1 MSLTPTTELEAVN
14 TMLNTI
20 GEAPVNTLVNMTSVD
35 AITALSVLRNVN
47 RGVQA
52 EGWFFNS
59 EKDYPLVPDQNNNL
73 PLPTNLMS
81 VDSTSLESK
90 FDLVQRGQRAYDRKN
105 HTYIF
110 TQTVK
115 CDLIIL
121 LSFEEIPEAARNYI
135 ALRAS
140 RILQDRLLGS
150 DSLHGMNRED
160 EYHALT
166 TLRLMESENADYNIL
181 TGNSDVSRILMR

>member
-1 MSLTPTTELEAVN
+1 MSLTSTTELEAVN
-14 TMLNTI
+14 TMLNNI

-35 AITALSVLRNVN
+35 AITALSILRSVN

-59 EKDYPLVPDQNNNL
+59 EYDYPLVPDQNNNL
-73 PLPTNLMS
+73 ALPTNLMA
-81 VDSTSLESK
+81 VDSSNVSSLH
-90 FDLVQRGQRAYDRKN
+90 DVVQRGSRAYDRKN
-105 HTYIF
+105 HTYTF
-110 TQTVK
+110 TDTVK
-115 CDLIIL
+115 CNLILL

-140 RILQDRLLGS
+140 RILQDRILGS

-160 EYHALT
+160 EYRALT
-166 TLRLMESENADYNIL
+166 VLRLMESENADYNIL

>member
-1 MSLTPTTELEAVN
+1 MSLSPTTELEAVN

-35 AITALSVLRNVN
+35 AITAQSILATVN
-47 RGVQA
+47 RSVQA

-59 EKDYPLVPDQNNNL
+59 EYGYPLVPDQDYNL
-73 PLPTNLMS
+73 PLPTNIMA
-81 VDSTSLESK
+81 VDSTSESA
-90 FDLVQRGQRAYDRKN
+90 DYEIVQRGARAYDRKN
-105 HTYIF
+105 HTYTF

-115 CDLIIL
+115 CDLIL
-121 LSFEEIPEAARNYI
+121 LLAFDEIPEAARNYI
-135 ALRAS
+135 ALRAA

-160 EYHALT
+160 EYQALT

-181 TGNSDVSRILMR
+181 TGNADVYRIIKR

>member
-1 MSLTPTTELEAVN
+1 MSLRPTTELEAVN

-47 RGVQA
+47 RGIQA
-52 EGWFFNS
+52 QGWFFNS
-59 EKDYPLVPDQNNNL
+59 EYSYPIVPDSNNDL
-73 PLPTNLMS
+73 ALPTNLMS
-81 VDSTSLESK
+81 IDSSLESSSY
-90 FDLVQRGQRAYDRKN
+90 DLVQRGTRAYDRKN
-105 HTYIF
+105 HTYAF
-110 TQTVK
+110 TETVK
-115 CDLIIL
+115 CDLILL
-121 LSFEEIPEAARNYI
+121 LSFEEIPEAARYYI
-135 ALRAS
+135 TLRAA

>member
-35 AITALSVLRNVN
+35 AITAQSILTNVN
-47 RGVQA
+47 RSVQA

-59 EKDYPLVPDQNNNL
+59 EYDYPLVPDQNSNL
-73 PLPTNLMS
+73 PLPTNIMS
-81 VDSTSLESK
+81 VDSSSESN
-90 FDLVQRGQRAYDRKN
+90 DYQLVQRGTRAYDRKN
-105 HTYIF
+105 HTYTF

-115 CDLIIL
+115 CDLIL
-121 LSFEEIPEAARNYI
+121 LLAFEEVPEAARNYI
-135 ALRAS
+135 ALRAA

-166 TLRLMESENADYNIL
+166 TLRLMESETADYNIL
-181 TGNSDVSRILMR
+181 TGNADVYRILSR

>member
-14 TMLNTI
+14 TMLNAI

-35 AITALSVLRNVN
+35 AITALSVLNSVN

-52 EGWFFNS
+52 EGWLFNS
-59 EKDYPLVPDQNNNL
+59 EYNYPIAPDQNSNL
-73 PLPTNLMS
+73 PLPTNILA
-81 VDSTSLESK
+81 VDSTKESSSH
-90 FDLVQRGQRAYDRKN
+90 DIVQRGQRAYDRKN
-105 HTYIF
+105 HTYTF
-110 TQTVK
+110 TETVN
-115 CDLIIL
+115 CDLIVL
-121 LSFEEIPEAARNYI
+121 LAFEETPEAARNYI
-135 ALRAS
+135 TLRAA

>member
-20 GEAPVNTLVNMTSVD
+20 GEAPVNILLNMTSVD
-35 AITALSVLRNVN
+35 AITALSILRSVN
-47 RGVQA
+47 RSIQA

-59 EKDYPLVPDQNNNL
+59 EYDYPLVPDQNSNL

-81 VDSTSLESK
+81 IDSSK
-90 FDLVQRGQRAYDRKN
+90 VSSAHDLIQRGQRAYDRKN
-105 HTYIF
+105 HTYTF
-110 TQTVK
+110 TTGVK
-115 CDLIIL
+115 CDLILL

-135 ALRAS
+135 ALRAA

-181 TGNSDVSRILMR
+181 TGNADVYRILKR

>member
-20 GEAPVNTLVNMTSVD
+20 GEAPVNTLVNMSSVD
-35 AITALSVLRNVN
+35 AITAQAILASVN
-47 RGVQA
+47 RSVQA
-52 EGWFFNS
+52 EGWLFNS
-59 EKDYPLVPDQNNNL
+59 EYSYPLTPDQNNNL
-73 PLPTNLMS
+73 PLPTNTLA
-81 VDSTSLESK
+81 VDSTNEST
-90 FDLVQRGQRAYDRKN
+90 DYQLVQRGSRAYDRKN

-110 TQTVK
+110 TQPVN
-115 CDLIIL
+115 CDLIVL

-135 ALRAS
+135 ALRAA

-150 DSLHGMNRED
+150 DSLHAMNRED
-160 EYHALT
+160 EYLALT

>member
-20 GEAPVNTLVNMTSVD
+20 GEAPVNTLVNLTSVD
-35 AITALSVLRNVN
+35 ALTAQSILANVN
-47 RGVQA
+47 RSIQA

-59 EKDYPLVPDQNNNL
+59 EYDYPLVPDQNSNL
-73 PLPTNLMS
+73 PLPTNIMAI
-81 VDSTSLESK
+81 DSTSDSH
-90 FDLVQRGQRAYDRKN
+90 DYQLVQRGARAYDRKN
-105 HTYIF
+105 HTYTF
-110 TQTVK
+110 TQTVN
-115 CDLIIL
+115 CDLIL
-121 LSFEEIPEAARNYI
+121 LLAFDEIPEAARNYI
-135 ALRAS
+135 ALRAA

-166 TLRLMESENADYNIL
+166 TLRLMESETADYNIL
-181 TGNSDVSRILMR
+181 TGNADVYRILKR

>member
-35 AITALSVLRNVN
+35 ALAALSVLKNVN
-47 RGVQA
+47 RGVQV

-59 EKDYPLVPDQNNNL
+59 EYDYPLVPDLDGNL

-81 VDSTSLESK
+81 VDSTNESSSY
-90 FDLVQRGQRAYDRKN
+90 DLIQRGSRAYDRKN
-105 HTYIF
+105 HTYTF
-110 TQTVK
+110 TETVK
-115 CDLIIL
+115 CDLIL
-121 LSFEEIPEAARNYI
+121 LLAFEEIPEAARNYI
-135 ALRAS
+135 TLRAS

-150 DSLHGMNRED
+150 DSLHTMNRED
-160 EYHALT
+160 EYQALT
-166 TLRLMESENADYNIL
+166 SLRLIESQNADYNIL
-181 TGNSDVSRILMR
+181 TGHSDVARVLTR

>member
-35 AITALSVLRNVN
+35 AITAQSILANVN
-47 RGVQA
+47 RSVQA

-59 EKDYPLVPDQNNNL
+59 EYGYPLAPDQNSNL
-73 PLPTNLMS
+73 PLPTNIMS
-81 VDSTSLESK
+81 VDSTSESH
-90 FDLVQRGQRAYDRKN
+90 DYQIVQRGSRAYDRKN
-105 HTYIF
+105 HTYTF

-115 CDLIIL
+115 CDLILL

-135 ALRAS
+135 ALRAA

-160 EYHALT
+160 EYQALT

-181 TGNSDVSRILMR
+181 TGNADVYRILSR

>member
-35 AITALSVLRNVN
+35 AITALSVLRSVN
-47 RGVQA
+47 RSVQA

-59 EKDYPLVPDQNNNL
+59 ETDYPLVPDQNSNL
-73 PLPTNLMS
+73 PLPTNIMA
-81 VDSTSLESK
+81 VDSSRESNAYE
-90 FDLVQRGQRAYDRKN
+90 LVQRGARAYDRKN
-105 HTYIF
+105 HTYTF

-115 CDLIIL
+115 CDLILL

-135 ALRAS
+135 ALRAA

-166 TLRLMESENADYNIL
+166 TLRLMESETADYNIL
-181 TGNSDVSRILMR
+181 TGNADVYRILKR

>member
-35 AITALSVLRNVN
+35 ALAALSVLQNVN
-47 RGVQA
+47 RGVQV

-59 EKDYPLVPDQNNNL
+59 EYDYPLVPDLDGNL

-81 VDSTSLESK
+81 VDSTNESSSY
-90 FDLVQRGQRAYDRKN
+90 DLIQRGSRAYDRKN
-105 HTYIF
+105 HTYTF
-110 TQTVK
+110 TETVK
-115 CDLIIL
+115 CNLIIL
-121 LSFEEIPEAARNYI
+121 LAFEEIPEAARNYI
-135 ALRAS
+135 TLRAS

-150 DSLHGMNRED
+150 DSLHTMNRED
-160 EYHALT
+160 EYQALT
-166 TLRLMESENADYNIL
+166 HYVLLNPRML
-181 TGNSDVSRILMR
+181 TTTY